1 MYCPECGIEERSANQ
16 FCRAC
21 GTDLRRVRSA
31 VESPDSITASAVSAR
46 DEIGRAVAA
55 KIRETQ
61 NSYELKKVAEDV
73 LPEIEKFL
81 ESPDEKRLRRM
92 RVGTTISFIGLGAA
106 VGMTVAALASGDT
119 ELMVVAAMG
128 LVAFFIG
135 IAFLLNG
142 KFLTVPKMMSPDRTV
157 DALSQRNLDIAS
169 GGALPDTPARS
180 LSDAPANFM
189 SVTENTTRH
198 LRDKAAAGQWRD
210 DQDPPALS

>member
-61 NSYELKKVAEDV
+61 NAYELKKVAEDV

-142 KFLTVPKMMSPDRTV
+142 KFLTVSKMTSPDRTV
-157 DALSQRNLDIAS
+157 DAQSQRNLDIAS

-180 LSDAPANFM
+180 LTDSPASFM

-198 LRDKAAAGQWRD
+198 LSDKAAAGQWRD